1 MRVFA
6 TVSVLVAL
14 AAGAYLYASS
24 AKDENPASTRVE
36 TVEQQAVDAAAA
48 ANLQGAATQLEDF
61 MAANGTYEGAT
72 LTAADG
78 AVLVRADASSYCIQ
92 TGVGTAVEHETGPGG
107 SPRPGAC

>member
-1 MRVFA
+1 MRIFA
-6 TVSVLVAL
+6 TVSMLVAL
-14 AAGAYLYASS
+14 AAGACVYAAST
-24 AKDENPASTRVE
+24 KDENPASTRVE
-36 TVEQQAVDAAAA
+36 IVDQQAVGAAAA
-48 ANLQGAATQLEDF
+48 ANLQAAATQLEDF

-78 AVLVRADASSYCIQ
+78 AVLVRADAASYCIE